1 MVDRC
6 GGRCGNS
13 IIETGNLKL
22 ETGNWDSVGRVH
34 MVGVCGVGMAGVA
47 YLLVRRGWRVS
58 GCDAHTG
65 GLAAWLRAAGV
76 EVEEGH
82 APSHLE
88 GFGLSDRII
97 VTPAVSEVEP
107 ELATARSIGL
117 PVFRRGE
124 VLASLLSQSRG
135 VAVCGAHGKTTTACF
150 TTRLLQELGAGPD
163 WCIGGATRRLGGV
176 AGHGAGKLLVAEAD
190 ESDGTLALY
199 HPAVTVLTNIDLDH
213 LEHFDG
219 EAALC
224 ACFQK
229 AVVQTREGVAVCR
242 DNARAWQVAQAASAP
257 LLDFGFSE
265 AATLRADAVCVTA
278 TDVSFDV
285 IYRGTPLGRLTLGVS
300 GRHNVLNALGAAA
313 AALLLGHAPADV
325 FAALVEAC
333 DELPGRRFESI
344 AEAGGVRC
352 IADYAHH
359 PAELLAA
366 VEMAKVQNPA
376 RLVVVF
382 QPHRYTRT
390 LALGA
395 EFPRAFASA
404 DEVILLPV
412 YAASETPLEGGD
424 ICDLYAHFREHEPG
438 LAVRL
443 ARSREEAWH
452 SLRQTLKPGD
462 LLLIAGAGDVI
473 ELADLIRADVAG
485 GWPLRR
491 DPEGFEAALE
501 QIDGARVAAFGELA
515 GWNFFGV
522 GGWARW
528 RVEVGGEEAL
538 ADVLRACGAHGV
550 AWRMVGAGANAW
562 FSDLGEPGCVIRFAE
577 GAFRGFGVCGEEAEA
592 GCGWRGSALLD
603 ALEREGLSGLEFLE
617 GVPGS
622 LGGWLAMN
630 AGAQG
635 GEIAS
640 RVAWIRC
647 LNPDGKVTILS
658 PDQLGFVYRRC
669 KGLEGRVALSCGLRL
684 ARSDASAVKALRLRM
699 RGKRIPLAGMRT
711 EGSVF
716 RNPAGDSAGR
726 LLDAAGCKGLRIG
739 GARVTDFHANIMA
752 VEGGATASDVLAL
765 AMLMRNRVA
774 HASGVVLWPEIDGL
788 ELSEA
793 RG

>member
-1 MVDRC
+1 ML
-6 GGRCGNS
+6 
-13 IIETGNLKL
+13 ETGNLKL
-22 ETGNWDSVGRVH
+22 ETDNWDSAGRVH

-47 YLLVRRGWRVS
+47 YLLARRGWQVS
-58 GCDAHTG
+58 GCDAFVTG
-65 GLAAWLRAAGV
+65 WAAWLREAGV
-76 EVEEGH
+76 PVTEGH
-82 APSHLE
+82 DPLHLA
-88 GFGLSDRII
+88 GFSPADRVI
-97 VTPAVSEVEP
+97 VTPAVSDSEP
-107 ELATARSIGL
+107 ELETARKLGL

-124 VLASLLSQSRG
+124 VLAELLSKSRG
-135 VAVCGAHGKTTTACF
+135 VAVCGAHGKTTTTCF
-150 TTRLLQELGAGPD
+150 ATRLLQVLGAAPD
-163 WCIGGATRRLGGV
+163 WCIGGTTKRLGSV
-176 AGHGAGKLLVAEAD
+176 AGYGDGNLLVAEAD

-224 ACFQK
+224 ACFRK

-242 DNARAWQVAQAASAP
+242 DNARAWQVAQAAAVP
-257 LLDFGFSE
+257 LLDFGFSAE
-265 AATLRADAVCVTA
+265 ATLRADGVRVTSA
-278 TDVSFDV
+278 TASFDV
-285 IYRGTPLGRLTLGVS
+285 VYRGTPMGRLTLDVS

-313 AALLLGHAPADV
+313 AALLLGHAPEKV
-325 FAALVEAC
+325 FAALAEAC

-344 AEAGGVRC
+344 AEAGGIRC

-366 VEMAKVQNPA
+366 VEMARVQNPA

-395 EFPRAFASA
+395 DFPKAFAAA

-412 YAASETPLEGGD
+412 YAASEAPLEGGD
-424 ICDLYAHFREHEPG
+424 ICDLYAHFREEAFDNGRLGEASLP
-438 LAVRL
+438 VRL
-443 ARSREEAWH
+443 ARSREEAWQY
-452 SLRQTLKPGD
+452 LRQALKPGD

-473 ELADLIRADVAG
+473 DMASLVRADIAD
-485 GWPLRR
+485 GWPLQR
-491 DPEGFEAALE
+491 DPEGFEAALGLVG
-501 QIDGARVAAFGELA
+501 GAKVTAFGELA

-528 RVEVGGEEAL
+528 RVEVSGEEAL
-538 ADVLRACGAHGV
+538 AGVLRACGAHGV

-562 FSDLGEPGCVIRFAE
+562 FSDLGESGCVIRFAE
-577 GAFRGFGVCGEEAEA
+577 GVFRGFVVRGEEVEV
-592 GCGWRGSALLD
+592 GCGWRGFALLD

-622 LGGWLAMN
+622 VGGWLAMN

-640 RVAWIRC
+640 RVIWIRC
-647 LNPDGKVTILS
+647 LNPDGKITILS
-658 PDQLGFVYRRC
+658 HDHLSFAYRHCR
-669 KGLEGRVALSCGLRL
+669 GLEGRIALACGLRL
-684 ARSDASAVKALRLRM
+684 TRSETVAVKALRQQM
-699 RGKRIPLAGMRT
+699 RGKRIPLAGLRT

-726 LLDAAGCKGLRIG
+726 LLDAAGCKGMRIG
-739 GARVTDFHANIMA
+739 GARVTDFHANIVA
-752 VEGGATASDVLAL
+752 VEGAVSASDVLAL
-765 AMLMRNRVA
+765 VMRMRNRVA
-774 HASGVVLWPEIDGL
+774 HASGVELRPEIDGL
-788 ELSEA
+788 ELREA
-793 RG
+793 RD